1 MRALLIASPFLALAL
16 YGVASKAAGGDGLM
30 HWTYT
35 SDEASGGGSSGPQST
50 RNFAVGKFDAVAL
63 EGSDEVRVVPGAA
76 MSVSATGPAA
86 DLDKLDIRVEGNA
99 LKIGR
104 KKGNWSVG
112 WRNSRGVVVTVTT
125 PTLLG
130 AAVNGSGDMTVDQV
144 DTETFQAAVKG
155 SGNLD
160 LTSVKAK
167 RVEFAVDGSG
177 NLNASGTTDSAQIAV
192 GGSGDFDA
200 NGFTATRA
208 QIAVR
213 GSGNASMS
221 VSGDA
226 AIAVSGSGDVDVQG
240 TDRCTIN
247 KSGSGEANCRL

>member
-16 YGVASKAAGGDGLM
+16 YGVASNAAGGDGLFS
-30 HWTYT
+30 WTYS
-35 SDEASGGGSSGPQST
+35 SDDAPGGGSGGPQST
-50 RNFAVGKFDAVAL
+50 RSFAVGKFDAVAL
-63 EGSDEVRVVPGAA
+63 EGSDDVRVVPGAA

-99 LKIGR
+99 LKISR
-104 KKGNWSVG
+104 KNGSWSTG

-125 PTLLG
+125 PSLMG
-130 AAVNGSGDMTVDQV
+130 AAVNGSGDMTVDRV

-167 RVEFAVDGSG
+167 KIEFAVDGSG
-177 NLNASGTTDSAQIAV
+177 NLNASGIADSAQIGV

-200 NGFTATRA
+200 KGLTAIRA

>member
-16 YGVASKAAGGDGLM
+16 YGVASNAAGGDGLM
-30 HWTYT
+30 HWSYS
-35 SDEASGGGSSGPQST
+35 SDDASREGAGPEST
-50 RNFAVGKFDAVAL
+50 RSFAVGKFDAVAL
-63 EGSDEVRVVPGAA
+63 NGSDEVRVISGPV
-76 MSVSATGPAA
+76 MSVSATGAVS

-104 KKGNWSVG
+104 KSGSWSTG
-112 WRNSRGVVVTVTT
+112 WRNRSRGIVVTVTT

-130 AAVNGSGDMTVDQV
+130 AAVNGSGDMTVDRV

-160 LTSVKAK
+160 LNSVKAK
-167 RVEFAVDGSG
+167 KLEFAVDGSG
-177 NLNASGTTDSAQIAV
+177 NLNATGTADSAQIAV

-200 NGFTATRA
+200 KGLTATRA

>member
-16 YGVASKAAGGDGLM
+16 YGVASNAAGGDGLM
-30 HWTYT
+30 HWSYSSDDT
-35 SDEASGGGSSGPQST
+35 SHEGSGPEST
-50 RNFAVGKFDAVAL
+50 RSFAVGKFDAVAL
-63 EGSDEVRVVPGAA
+63 NGSDEVRVISGPV
-76 MSVSATGPAA
+76 MSVSATGAVS

-99 LKIGR
+99 LKT
-104 KKGNWSVG
+104 G
-112 WRNSRGVVVTVTT
+112 WRNRGRGIVVTVTT

-130 AAVNGSGDMTVDQV
+130 AAVNGSGDMTVDRV

-160 LTSVKAK
+160 LNSVKAK
-167 RVEFAVDGSG
+167 KLEFAVDGSG
-177 NLNASGTTDSAQIAV
+177 NLNATGTADSAQIAV

-200 NGFTATRA
+200 KGLTATRA

>member
-1 MRALLIASPFLALAL
+1 MRPLLIASPFLALAL
-16 YGVASKAAGGDGLM
+16 YGVASNAAGGDGLM
-30 HWTYT
+30 HWSYS
-35 SDEASGGGSSGPQST
+35 SDDSSREGSGPEST
-50 RNFAVGKFDAVAL
+50 RNFAVGKFDTVAL
-63 EGSDEVRVVPGAA
+63 NGSDEVRVIPGPA
-76 MSVSATGPAA
+76 MSVSASGPAS
-86 DLDKLDIRVEGNA
+86 DLDKLDIRVDGTA
-99 LKIGR
+99 LKISR
-104 KKGNWSVG
+104 KPGSWSTG
-112 WRNSRGVVVTVTT
+112 WRNRGRGVVVTVTT

-130 AAVNGSGDMTVDQV
+130 AAVNGSGDMTVDRV
-144 DTETFQAAVKG
+144 DTEVFQAAVKG

-167 RVEFAVDGSG
+167 RLEFAVDGSG
-177 NLNASGTTDSAQIAV
+177 NLNATGTADSAQIAV

-200 NGFTATRA
+200 KGLTATRA

-226 AIAVSGSGDVDVQG
+226 AIAVSGSGNADIQG